1 MGVRR
6 IRHDM
11 LKLTVRFAWRDDG
24 GLRAWCDDLPG
35 FVLSH
40 SDAQAVI
47 DDVEPALETMLAARY
62 DRKVR
67 VYPLTPPESFDLTS
81 ELPMPAFMI
90 PQREYA
96 SQIC

>member
-6 IRHDM
+6 LRHDM
-11 LKLTVRFAWRDDG
+11 LKLTVRFEKRDDG

-40 SDAQAVI
+40 SNAEALI
-47 DDVEPALETMLAARY
+47 KDVEPALEAMLTAKY
-62 DRKVR
+62 ECTVK
-67 VYPLTPPESFDLTS
+67 VYPLTQPERFDLAPET
-81 ELPMPAFMI
+81 PMPAFMV
-90 PQREYA
+90 PKREYA

>member
-1 MGVRR
+1 
-6 IRHDM
+6 M
-11 LKLTVRFAWRDDG
+11 LKLTVRFEKRDDG

-47 DDVEPALETMLAARY
+47 RDVEPALEAMLAAKY
-62 DRKVR
+62 ECKVR
-67 VYPLTPPESFDLTS
+67 VYPLTQPEKFDLTP
-81 ELPMPAFMI
+81 ELSIPAFMI
-90 PQREYA
+90 PKREYA